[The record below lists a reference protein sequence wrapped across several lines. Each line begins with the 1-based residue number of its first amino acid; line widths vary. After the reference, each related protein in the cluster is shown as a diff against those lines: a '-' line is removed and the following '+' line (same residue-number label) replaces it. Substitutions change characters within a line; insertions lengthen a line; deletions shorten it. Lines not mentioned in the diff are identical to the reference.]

1 MNKRGFTL
9 LEMLVATAIM
19 GIAVVGLLSNI
30 STSLNNASRLTD
42 YDRAALAAKRKMDEL
57 LLDSRLPK
65 SKVLEGPLEPSA
77 FGGLEGGWRA
87 RLTTFE
93 TPPQAGPGTAVLDR
107 LELEIWWRSGAKR
120 RSLTLDGYRRSI
132 VPRPGAAGAAGE

>member
-1 MNKRGFTL
+1 MNNRGFTL
-9 LEMLVATAIM
+9 LEMLVATFIM
-19 GIAVVGLLSNI
+19 GVAVVGLLSNI
-30 STSLNNASRLTD
+30 STSLNNAGRLTD

-65 SKVLEGPLEPSA
+65 STLLEGSLGPAA

-107 LELEIWWRSGAKR
+107 LELEIWWTSGAKR
-120 RSLTLDGYRRSI
+120 RSLTLDGYRRSA
-132 VPRPGAAGAAGE
+132 VLRPGVAGVAGQ